1 MLSHRGFLL
10 LFQVAGYMQLVGG
23 ELYSKLGLVLLVLYP
38 LCFILRVAKAHAHSS
53 WEKSLAPGS

>member
-23 ELYSKLGLVLLVLYP
+23 ELLVLLVLYP

-53 WEKSLAPGS
+53 REKSLATGS